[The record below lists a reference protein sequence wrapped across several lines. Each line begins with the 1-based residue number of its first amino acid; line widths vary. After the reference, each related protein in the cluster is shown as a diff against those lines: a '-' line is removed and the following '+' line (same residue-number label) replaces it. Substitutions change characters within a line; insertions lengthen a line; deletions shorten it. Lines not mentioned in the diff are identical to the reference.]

1 MFNNL
6 LINSIFLEKY
16 FKEIIRQQN
25 ILKANMWQY
34 TDALQELTT
43 SINNLVANNNV
54 NQVQEEI
61 SFLQMFDFP
70 ARTEEDLARVE
81 EYLNL
86 EKNFNVAVIF
96 YKCLLFS
103 NICYIFTLQCYYMY
117 FIN

>member
-1 MFNNL
+1 MFDNL
-6 LINSIFLEKY
+6 SINSIFLEKY

-43 SINNLVANNNV
+43 SINNLVINNNV
-54 NQVQEEI
+54 KQVQEEV

-81 EYLNL
+81 EYLNI

-96 YKCLLFS
+96 Y
-103 NICYIFTLQCYYMY
+103 NIYYFQIHVMFFYIILQYY
-117 FIN
+117 

>member
-1 MFNNL
+1 
-6 LINSIFLEKY
+6 
-16 FKEIIRQQN
+16 
-25 ILKANMWQY
+25 MWQY

-54 NQVQEEI
+54 NQIQEEI

-96 YKCLLFS
+96 YIYYFQ
-103 NICYIFTLQCYYMY
+103 IHAIFFYIILQYY
-117 FIN
+117 